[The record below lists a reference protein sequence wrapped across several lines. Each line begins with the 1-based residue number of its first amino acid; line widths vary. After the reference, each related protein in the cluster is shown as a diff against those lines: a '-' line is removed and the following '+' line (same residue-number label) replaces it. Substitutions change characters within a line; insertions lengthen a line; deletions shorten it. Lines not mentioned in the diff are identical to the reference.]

1 MSWISK
7 HELDSLKDWIRL
19 NERHIS
25 ELEKLVARQSN
36 EIRRLERLSTARTYS
51 MGEID
56 LAKLAIKVEEINRE
70 IESGK
75 IAKAA
80 ADRLVQDILTAYYK
94 GMQ

>member
-1 MSWISK
+1 MPWISRK
-7 HELDSLKDWIRL
+7 ELSEIYTLLGRQGDSIR
-19 NERHIS
+19 EM
-25 ELEKLVARQSN
+25 KK
-36 EIRRLERLSTARTYS
+36 RLDNQKNAIEDLRFSSKARTYS
-51 MGEID
+51 MGEVD

-80 ADRLVQDILTAYYK
+80 ADRLVQDILTSYYK